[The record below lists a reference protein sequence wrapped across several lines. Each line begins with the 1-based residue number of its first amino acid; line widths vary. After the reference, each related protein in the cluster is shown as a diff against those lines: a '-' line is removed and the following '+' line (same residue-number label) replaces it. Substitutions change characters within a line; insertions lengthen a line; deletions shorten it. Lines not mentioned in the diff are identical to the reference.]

1 MALTTVKSDQIQTSV
16 ALAGSPTTT
25 TQSASDNSTKIAT
38 TAYADTAVAN
48 LVASAPASLNT
59 LDELAAALNDD
70 ANFAST
76 ITTSIAAKL
85 PLAGGTLTGALNMGS
100 QNITNAGTI
109 SSGSITA
116 TGSLN
121 STSTSGLGIQTSGYS
136 LLSAANNAR
145 AASGSLRLG
154 NGAGS
159 TGLVID
165 YTDQGQTVATIR
177 NVYVA
182 SNSSE
187 LTIQSPFITFDTG
200 TSYTEALKLDHD
212 QSATFKGNVN
222 VFGTNRKLA
231 IGESGAGGTFGHVGW
246 DDASNYLYLGTSYN
260 SAFNQDVV
268 LKDGSVGI
276 GTSSPTTGKL
286 QVKGAGTSSST
297 NAIFAENSSGA
308 GLFAIRDNGDAFILG
323 STGIGVS
330 SPGQTLAVLNAYN
343 YNPPGLGNSSGQF
356 FFGKQDGG
364 GAGSYGLI
372 GGTAGTGNSWLQA
385 QRIDGTATAYNILL
399 QPSGGNVG
407 IGATT
412 PSQKL
417 HVAGKA
423 YATEGFTTDGIAKS
437 YTWRAIDNSAGSGTR
452 YVKICRITAS
462 QSSRVSIE
470 LNGRDASYGN
480 GSFPAHGHLVGQ
492 LNNDNNYDFTYYN
505 YFTGS
510 SQVVTEIGQVDI
522 DAASTDIYVKISS
535 FAEIAAVGV
544 ISDGDI
550 YPTTGNAGASQGVG
564 SAPTGYTVITSQKI
578 IMENTS
584 GNVGIGTSAPLGKL
598 HIRHDM
604 YTGNNVT
611 ELESSQSV
619 YGGLTFEGNANTGAG
634 STATTQQGITWRV
647 NNYNG
652 STDYGNQAQ
661 LVVGNNGDVG
671 TFMGFFTS
679 NNYSSYPRERVRINS
694 DGIMTQENLP
704 AFNAYYNGSL
714 YSPNNNETFAH
725 NTTRFD
731 NGSNFNTTY
740 HRFTAPVSGVYFFEF
755 RTIIYG
761 NGNNGHLGF
770 RKNGS
775 QIHGANVH
783 YSHNEGNVWK
793 VFSMHTIQDF
803 AKHDYIDVY
812 NHSRTCTYYH
822 GGTWNEFSGYLVG

>member
-48 LVASAPASLNT
+48 LVASAPAALNT

-70 ANFAST
+70 ASFST
-76 ITTSIAAKL
+76 NVTNSIATKL
-85 PLAGGTLTGALNMGS
+85 PLAGGTLTGALTINHAGGLLVHDTNGTASNRLKFLYNGTSGVATLGPHSTGGNTSLVIGTSNSGTFTTALTINSS
-100 QNITNAGTI
+100 QTATFSGNLTVST
-109 SSGSITA
+109 SSGTA
-116 TGSLN
+116 LTLSGDFPRLYFADTAGSDLDAY
-121 STSTSGLGIQTSGYS
+121 IV
-136 LLSAANNAR
+136 NNANGLFIGKTNTP
-145 AASGSLRLG
+145 SSSNDILSL
-154 NGAGS
+154 
-159 TGLVID
+159 D
-165 YTDQGQTVATIR
+165 
-177 NVYVA
+177 
-182 SNSSE
+182 
-187 LTIQSPFITFDTG
+187 LT
-200 TSYTEALKLDHD
+200 
-212 QSATFKGNVN
+212 
-222 VFGTNRKLA
+222 
-231 IGESGAGGTFGHVGW
+231 
-246 DDASNYLYLGTSYN
+246 
-260 SAFNQDVV
+260 NQR
-268 LKDGSVGI
+268 VGI
-276 GTSSPTTGKL
+276 GASPSTGRL
-286 QVKGAGTSSST
+286 HVKGAGTSSSA
-297 NAIFAENSSGA
+297 NSIFAENSSGA

-407 IGATT
+407 IGTSN

-417 HVAGKA
+417 HVVGKT
-423 YATEGFTTDGIAKS
+423 YATEGFTSDGIAKS

-775 QIHGANVH
+775 QIAGANVH